1 MIFYI
6 KEGEDFKE
14 ATDDQVLSRF
24 KERIDRIKSS
34 TAKEVE
40 VELDKKIRSELT
52 PKLTEDLTK
61 SLTTSIKE
69 QLEGDYKT
77 KLDEAEKKANDS
89 EIKVRQKT
97 ITAEYGFKS
106 DMESFLG
113 SGTEEEMRANADKLK
128 DNIGVVKPKP
138 PEKETG
144 AGAGTSGFVSKV
156 S

>member
-6 KEGEDFKE
+6 KDGEDFKE

-40 VELDKKIRSELT
+40 AELDKKLRAELT

-61 SLTTSIKE
+61 SLTTSITEK
-69 QLEGDYKT
+69 LESDYKS

-113 SGTEEEMRANADKLK
+113 TGTEEEMRANADKLK
-128 DNIGVVKPKP
+128 DNMGVVKPKP

-144 AGAGTSGFVSKV
+144 SGAGTSGFVSKV